1 MAWKGRGGSN
11 SLRLWMLSATAGGG
25 HLLSQRGPKSRR
37 FFFLNC
43 PSFFLGAVEKTRDVH
58 GTIVFGEWWWCVFVY
73 MMYMIY
79 MGWFWMLAISSGRC
93 GSVIVTAWNIPRSS
107 LGNA

>member
-11 SLRLWMLSATAGGG
+11 SLWLWMLSATAGGG
-25 HLLSQRGPKSRR
+25 HLLSQRGQKSRS

-43 PSFFLGAVEKTRDVH
+43 LFFGGAVEKTRGVH
-58 GTIVFGEWWWCVFVY
+58 GTIVFGEWWWCVFV
-73 MMYMIY
+73 Y

>member
-1 MAWKGRGGSN
+1 MASESESSASESEWRGRDVEAPIACGSGCF
-11 SLRLWMLSATAGGG
+11 LP
-25 HLLSQRGPKSRR
+25 LLEEDIVQVRG
-37 FFFLNC
+37 
-43 PSFFLGAVEKTRDVH
+43 GAVEKTRDVH

-73 MMYMIY
+73 MMY